1 MSISDTVET
10 MSEAI
15 FPVLLK
21 TRFPLF
27 RTILSVLFG
36 LREQHSN
43 VVESKKV
50 AEESKNVQSK
60 KVNFCLFS

>member
-1 MSISDTVET
+1 

-21 TRFPLF
+21 TRFPFF

-50 AEESKNVQSK
+50 ADEIDVSNPETIFPSLPFENS
-60 KVNFCLFS
+60 